1 MKLKLLQHSSSAI
14 NSIYI
19 FEDFIDDK
27 NYIKH
32 ISNKIKQYT
41 EVDEMQRMTNVKAS
55 MTNYTKLMEDS
66 DFNFVHQKI
75 IEFLC
80 TVWTL
85 RTPTP
90 HHKTIFS
97 LENSWGMR
105 HKKGDFTISHI
116 HNIPFSGAFYLNV
129 PCLTQMWFEEYQQSL
144 ELKDNMLVLF
154 PGFTKHAVFEHTGE
168 EDRISMAF
176 NISVRDS

>member
-75 IEFLC
+75 IEFL
-80 TVWTL
+80 
-85 RTPTP
+85 
-90 HHKTIFS
+90 
-97 LENSWGMR
+97 
-105 HKKGDFTISHI
+105 
-116 HNIPFSGAFYLNV
+116 
-129 PCLTQMWFEEYQQSL
+129 
-144 ELKDNMLVLF
+144 
-154 PGFTKHAVFEHTGE
+154 
-168 EDRISMAF
+168 
-176 NISVRDS
+176 